1 METKNLRLSV
11 VIPVFNEEG
20 TIAEVIDRVTKVAIP
35 TEIIVVNDGSSDNTR
50 SRLEPLRGKVSRIIH
65 LPVNRGKGAAI
76 VQGLQCVT
84 GDVVV
89 FQDAD
94 LEYDPSDYT
103 EMYKL
108 IAEGRA
114 DLVLGTRMSGAKPQ
128 RCYYFWHMIGNKLF
142 TLIANILNNTT
153 LTDIYTCYKMFD
165 LKIIQGMNFYSEGFE
180 FDAEFLAKVLKIK
193 TLKIYE
199 VPISYYGRTYDEGKK
214 IRWIHAFSV
223 IWTLIKYRCRD

>member
-1 METKNLRLSV
+1 
-11 VIPVFNEEG
+11 
-20 TIAEVIDRVTKVAIP
+20 
-35 TEIIVVNDGSSDNTR
+35 
-50 SRLEPLRGKVSRIIH
+50 
-65 LPVNRGKGAAI
+65 
-76 VQGLQCVT
+76 
-84 GDVVV
+84 
-89 FQDAD
+89 
-94 LEYDPSDYT
+94 
-103 EMYKL
+103 
-108 IAEGRA
+108 
-114 DLVLGTRMSGAKPQ
+114 LVLGTRMSGAKPQ